1 MSDDSLVANGSCLKR
16 GRDRSKG
23 SLNKNIEVMIN
34 GRIVMG
40 ICKRCCG
47 RSNESKSKKTLEA
60 IKAT

>member
-23 SLNKNIEVMIN
+23 SLDKTIEVIKN

-40 ICKRCCG
+40 ISKRCCG
-47 RSNESKSKKTLEA
+47 RPNVSKSKKTVEA
-60 IKAT
+60 LKAT